1 MMYGYTMWKFQLDY
15 VYFIFIGYVL
25 EGGYKVALNLNHI
38 ENPFKNV
45 LRISTWIQLTTEG
58 NQNMLVKISFC

>member
-1 MMYGYTMWKFQLDY
+1 MYGYTMWKFQLDY
-15 VYFIFIGYVL
+15 VYFIFICYVL
-25 EGGYKVALNLNHI
+25 EGGYKDALNLNHL

>member
-15 VYFIFIGYVL
+15 VYFIFIGYAL
-25 EGGYKVALNLNHI
+25 EGGYKDALNLNHI

-58 NQNMLVKISFC
+58 NQNMLVNISFC